1 MKPKRLIIIAPND
14 RYNYGDLLF
23 SHIIKKELADLY
35 DEVVNVATIENDL
48 TAVGGDVVKSI
59 PFVYNLSDKFEN
71 HLIIA
76 GGESFFSPW
85 YYALSYLDYG
95 FNKKSKFIV
104 KVLKKINLQSVYLNF
119 SVLYAKYSINATTKY
134 PYTIGKHEIKN
145 ADRVFYNSLGASW
158 IPESFFKSKKVK
170 EILDNV
176 DYLSLRDV
184 NSNDIVVKAGFKSHL
199 VPDCAVVMSEY
210 YTDSFLK
217 SKISND
223 TAKFVRE
230 SGKKYFVF
238 QINKALGGKNF
249 RSAINMLKAV
259 SSAHKLAVCLC
270 PVGFALGHD
279 DHEILEEVYHE
290 LRKAEVDVYFSSK
303 LTIWDIMYLIAGA
316 RLFIGT
322 SLHGVIT
329 SMSYKTPYIGILV
342 EKTIRYINTW
352 GINDDH
358 TISRDFDLLEK
369 VETLLNNSLVSLD
382 NYELS
387 YVKQKNEVYSSFS
400 RMKELI

>member
-23 SHIIKKELADLY
+23 SHIIKKELAHLY

-48 TAVGGDVVKSI
+48 TEVGGDIVKSI
-59 PFVYNLSDKFEN
+59 PFVYNLSEKFEN
-71 HLIIA
+71 HIIIA

-85 YYALSYLDYG
+85 YYAISYLDYG

-104 KVLKKINLQSVYLNF
+104 KVLKKLNLQSVYLNF
-119 SVLYAKYSINATTKY
+119 SVLYAKYSINATTEY

-170 EILDNV
+170 NILDNV
-176 DYLSLRDV
+176 DYISLRDV
-184 NSNDIVVKAGFKSHL
+184 NSNDIMVNSGFKSHL

-210 YTDSFLK
+210 YTNDFLR
-217 SKISND
+217 SKISIEIE
-223 TAKFVRE
+223 KFVRDTE
-230 SGKKYFVF
+230 NKYFVF
-238 QINKALGGKNF
+238 QINKALGSKNF
-249 RSAINMLKAV
+249 RSIIKMLKDV
-259 SSAHKLAVCLC
+259 SLNHKLTVCLC

-279 DHEILEEVYHE
+279 DHEILEEVYRALLKE
-290 LRKAEVDVYFSSK
+290 GIDVYFSSK
-303 LTIWDIMYLIAGA
+303 LTIWDIMYLIGES

-352 GINDDH
+352 GINDNNA
-358 TISRDFDLLEK
+358 ISRDFDVLKK
-369 VETLLNNSLVSLD
+369 VEILLNQTVVSSD

-387 YVKQKNEVYSSFS
+387 YTKQKDEVYNSFS
-400 RMKELI
+400 RMKKLI